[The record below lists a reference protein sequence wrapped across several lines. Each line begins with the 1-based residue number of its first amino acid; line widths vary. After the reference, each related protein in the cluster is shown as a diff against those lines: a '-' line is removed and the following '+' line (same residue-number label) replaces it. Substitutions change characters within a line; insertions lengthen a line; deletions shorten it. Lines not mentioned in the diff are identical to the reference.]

1 MSIKKNTALGDI
13 QISDD
18 AIATLTGSSVNEC
31 YGVVGMSSQKPI
43 KDGFFEL
50 LKKDNFAKGVII
62 SKDDEGIVV
71 DLYVIISYGVKVT
84 EVVSEIQKRV
94 KYTLEKTL
102 NMDVAKVNVYVQGI
116 RVIG

>member
-1 MSIKKNTALGDI
+1 
-13 QISDD
+13 
-18 AIATLTGSSVNEC
+18 
-31 YGVVGMSSQKPI
+31 MSSQKPI

-62 SKDDEGIVV
+62 SKDDEGIIV